1 MDFLISHTSKS
12 INADLILPPSK
23 SISNRALIIQSLCQS
38 KLTLFNLSQSSDT
51 QSLVQALQT
60 TSKNID
66 IGDAGTS
73 MRFLTAYLS
82 QQEGSYILTGSD
94 RMKERPISHLVETL
108 NSIGA
113 DINYLEKDGFPPLA
127 INGKNLEGGQVDI
140 SASVSSQFVSALL
153 LIAPTLKN
161 GLSLTLKGEPLS
173 RPYIKM
179 TLDIMRYFGIK
190 SSWTNNTIHVE
201 PQNYISRD
209 LKVESDWSSLAF
221 ILQAMSIAKSAK
233 VSIAGLSKD
242 SWQGD
247 SYVLTLFEK
256 FGIQHEFNHNKL
268 YLKKI
273 NEDLNGNYDINLK
286 DNPDLA
292 QAYCCTLSAL
302 SKSSQIKGLKNLKL
316 KESHR
321 LKALHIELKKIG
333 QKSHYN
339 EDTIQLETS
348 TLHIPIES
356 FDSHNDHRMAMCLS
370 PLALLFEI
378 KIKDVEVV
386 NKSYPSYW
394 DDLRK
399 MGFII
404 SPLTH
409 SNNLSHKLF
418 QK

>member
-23 SISNRALIIQSLCQS
+23 SISNRALIIQALCQS
-38 KLTLFNLSQSSDT
+38 KPKLLNLSKSSDT
-51 QSLVQALQT
+51 QLLTQALQT
-60 TSKNID
+60 NSKTID

-94 RMKERPISHLVETL
+94 RMKERPIGHLVEAL

-127 INGKNLEGGQVDI
+127 INGKSLEGEKLDI
-140 SASVSSQFVSALL
+140 SASVSSQFVSAIL
-153 LIAPTLKN
+153 LIAPTLKK
-161 GLSLTLKGEPLS
+161 GLSLSLKDDLLS
-173 RPYIKM
+173 KPYIKM
-179 TLDIMRYFGIK
+179 TLDIMRYFGIQ
-190 SSWTNNTIHVE
+190 STWTNNTIQVE
-201 PQNYISRD
+201 PQNYVPKE
-209 LKVESDWSSLAF
+209 LKIESDWSALAF
-221 ILQAMSIAKSAK
+221 ILQAMSIAKSAE
-233 VSIAGLSKD
+233 VCITGLSKD

-247 SYVLTLFEK
+247 SYVLSLFEK
-256 FGIQHEFNHNKL
+256 FGIQHKFDCNKL
-268 YLKKI
+268 YLKKF
-273 NEDLNGNYDINLK
+273 NKNLNGDYNVNLK

-302 SKSSQIKGLKNLKL
+302 SKSSKINGLKNLKL
-316 KESHR
+316 KESNR
-321 LKALHIELKKIG
+321 LKALHTELKKIG
-333 QKSHYN
+333 QQSHYT
-339 EDTIQLETS
+339 EDTLQLEES
-348 TLHIPIES
+348 VLHIPTES

-378 KIKDVEVV
+378 QIKNVEVV

-394 DDLRK
+394 NDLKK

-409 SNNLSHKLF
+409 LNS
-418 QK
+418 